1 MTDSTSE
8 FASLGELLGRHSKL
22 TTSQQAT
29 EDLEAITINNKSK
42 PFRAWLEE
50 FGVPARSRDCAFLD
64 YDVTDGQDHARKA
77 LRIAQDLA
85 NDLCAVS
92 RKEIRPRIFVGL
104 PGTGKTHLAC
114 AAIAVALKSGKVSR
128 YIKAAEI
135 ARNVRSSYGR
145 KDSPSEEVILER
157 LVRVPFLVIDEIG
170 LGLGSAHE
178 IAMIHDTISERYEEM
193 RPTLL
198 ISNLNKQELL
208 DFLGDRIVARFR
220 EDNAQIVEFPWVSK
234 RVAIQKEKIE
244 ASKQQSPPQNGA

>member
-8 FASLGELLGRHSKL
+8 FAAVGELLARNSRLPPEKIAREESD
-22 TTSQQAT
+22 T
-29 EDLEAITINNKSK
+29 ITISNKSR
-42 PFRAWLEE
+42 PFKEWLKE
-50 FGVPARSRDCAFLD
+50 FGVPSRSLECNFLG
-64 YDVTDGQDHARKA
+64 YDVIDGQEYARKA
-77 LRIAQDLA
+77 LKVAQDLA
-85 NDLCAVS
+85 NELCS
-92 RKEIRPRIFVGL
+92 LGKRDIRPRIFVGL

-114 AAIAVALKSGKVSR
+114 ATIAVALRAGKVSR

-145 KDSPSEEVILER
+145 KDSPSEEMILDR

-198 ISNLNKQELL
+198 ISNLNKTELL
-208 DFLGDRIVARFR
+208 DFLGDRIVDRFR
-220 EDNAQIVEFPWVSK
+220 EDNAQIVEFPWTSR
-234 RVAIQKEKIE
+234 RVAIQKEKI
-244 ASKQQSPPQNGA
+244 AATPQNGEKA